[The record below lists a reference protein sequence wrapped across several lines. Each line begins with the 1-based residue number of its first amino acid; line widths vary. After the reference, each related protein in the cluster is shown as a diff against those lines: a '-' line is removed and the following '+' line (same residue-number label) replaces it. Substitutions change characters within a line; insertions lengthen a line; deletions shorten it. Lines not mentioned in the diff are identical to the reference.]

1 MPVMIN
7 DQTLQFHLQGK
18 DVSYVFHVMKNGQ
31 LGQLYFG
38 KKIRNR
44 SDFSHLS
51 KRESRVTSSYVYD
64 DDSTFSLD
72 LIKQEY
78 PGYGTSDYREPA
90 FQIEHPDGSR
100 ISDFTYQSYELIKGK
115 PRLSGLPATYV
126 EDDGEADTLV
136 IHMYDKVTNL
146 SLSLMYSV
154 YHGRNVITRSALF
167 TNHGEETHVIKR
179 AHSASVDFPD
189 ADYEMIQL
197 SGSWSRERHMSERKL
212 SPGIQSIQ
220 STRGTSSAQH
230 NPFLAL
236 KRPMTTEH
244 TGEVYGFSFVYS
256 GNFQAQVE
264 VDHYQ
269 TARMTMG
276 INPFDFSWTLGSS
289 ASFQTPE
296 VVMAYSKHGL
306 NELSQTYHDLYQS
319 RLARGKWRDAER
331 PVLLNNWEATYFDFD
346 EKKLLSIAEKAKET
360 GVELFVLDDGW
371 FGKRND
377 DRTSL
382 GDWFVDSKKLPEG
395 LPNLASKLNDMGLLF
410 GLWFEPEMVSK
421 ESELYQKH
429 PDWVI
434 QVPGRSNSIGRHQLV
449 LDFANPE
456 VVDYIY
462 EQMATIL
469 NEANINYVKWD
480 MNRYMTEIGSL
491 SLLKN
496 QQAEVPHRYILGV
509 YELYE
514 RLIEAF
520 PHVLFESCASGGARF
535 DPGMLYY
542 APQAW
547 TSDDTDAMERLSIQ
561 YGTSLVYPL
570 SSMGAHVSAVPN
582 HQVKRITSLET
593 RANVAYFGAFGYE
606 LDVTKMNKDE
616 LKEMTEQIRWYK
628 ENRQLLQYGAFY
640 RLRSPF
646 EQKGNVTSWM
656 SVSSDQTKAIVG
668 YYQVLAE
675 PNPSFKRLYLKGLAA
690 EKEYEVSGYEGTY
703 FGDELMNAGI
713 QLSSG
718 YDGSQ
723 TGGLEES
730 GDFSSHVFVLVET
743 DQNNRGGEV

>member
-1 MPVMIN
+1 MPVFIN
-7 DQTLQFHLQGK
+7 EENLQFHLQGK
-18 DVSYVFHVMKNGQ
+18 ELSYVFHVMKNGQ

-38 KKIRNR
+38 KKLRDR
-44 SDFSHLS
+44 ADFSHLS
-51 KRESRVTSSYVYD
+51 KKEARVASSYVYED
-64 DDSTFSLD
+64 DPTFSLD

-100 ISDFTYQSYELIKGK
+100 ISNFTYQSYELVKGK
-115 PRLSGLPATYV
+115 PSLSGLPATYV
-126 EDDGEADTLV
+126 EDESEADTLV
-136 IHMYDKVTNL
+136 IHLHDSSMNL

-154 YHGRNVITRSALF
+154 YHERNVMIRSAAF
-167 TNHGEETHVIKR
+167 TNKGDRDHVIKR

-189 ADYEMIQL
+189 ADFGMMQL
-197 SGSWSRERHMSERKL
+197 SGSWSRERHVHERQL
-212 SPGIQSIQ
+212 SPGLQSIQ

-244 TGEVYGFSFVYS
+244 AGEVYGFSFVYS

-264 VDHYQ
+264 VDHYE
-269 TARMTMG
+269 TARVTMG
-276 INPFDFSWTLGSS
+276 INPFDFSWVLQSGET
-289 ASFQTPE
+289 FQTPE

-306 NELSQTYHDLYQS
+306 NDLSQTYHDLYRS

-331 PVLLNNWEATYFDFD
+331 PVLLNNWEATYFDFN
-346 EKKLLSIAEKAKET
+346 EEKLLSIAKQAKET

-377 DRTSL
+377 DRSSL
-382 GDWFVDSKKLPEG
+382 GDWFVDSTKLPKG
-395 LPNLASKLNDMGLLF
+395 LSSLASKMSDLGLLF

-421 ESELYQKH
+421 ESELYKKH
-429 PDWVI
+429 PEWVI
-434 QVPGRSNSIGRHQLV
+434 QVPGRSKSVGRHQLV
-449 LDFANPE
+449 LDFSNPK

-469 NEANINYVKWD
+469 KEANIDYVKWD

-491 SLLKN
+491 SLMKN

-509 YELYE
+509 YALYE
-514 RLIEAF
+514 RLIESF

-547 TSDDTDAMERLSIQ
+547 TSDDTDAVERLSIQ
-561 YGTSLVYPL
+561 YGTSMVYPI

-606 LDVTKMNKDE
+606 LDVTKMSDAE
-616 LKEMTEQIRWYK
+616 LTTMTEQINWYK
-628 ENRQLLQYGAFY
+628 ENRALLQYGTFY
-640 RLRSPF
+640 RLISPF
-646 EQKGNVTSWM
+646 DGKGNVTSWM
-656 SVSSDQTKAIVG
+656 SVSADRKKAIVG

-675 PNPSFKRLYLKGLAA
+675 ANPSFKRLYVKGLDP
-690 EKEYEVSGYEGTY
+690 EKEYEVSGYERTY
-703 FGDELMNAGI
+703 YGDELMSAGI
-713 QLSSG
+713 QLPG
-718 YDGSQ
+718 EYDGSQ

-730 GDFSSHVFVLVET
+730 GDFSSYVFVISEHN
-743 DQNNRGGEV
+743 DRGEAR